1 MTIIKYWNT
10 FVQNLAD
17 FVFLAFKKDQDTVVI
32 QHFNPT
38 SKKTFHSLQKQGLE
52 IDDQWGGPSC
62 PRSACTG
69 SRYFFKKINKDL
81 L

>member
-38 SKKTFHSLQKQGLE
+38 SKKHSTAYRNRGWKSMISGVVPPAHGVHVQVAGTSLRK
-52 IDDQWGGPSC
+52 
-62 PRSACTG
+62 
-69 SRYFFKKINKDL
+69 
-81 L
+81 